1 MALKSFSIFTSFK
14 AKDGMSGV
22 FQNMKN
28 KASGLG
34 GQLNKLKSQTQAVGV
49 GVQKSFNGVKTAIGG
64 IATAVVAGTVANTL
78 NSWVEKASD
87 LQETLGKTN
96 ETFKTNSNSV
106 IEWSKNSIKS
116 MGLAQ
121 QTALDTAALY
131 GDMGTGMGMTTKR
144 ASEMAM
150 SLTQL
155 SADIASF
162 KNVEQSLSANAL
174 KGIFTGETEALKNL
188 GVVMTE
194 ANLQEFAKKNGIGG
208 KLKDMTQAQKIEL
221 RYKYVMQSTK
231 NAQGDFARTGGN
243 YANQSRM
250 FQENKKE
257 LETRLGT
264 ILLPK
269 YNAVMKSLNATITKN
284 APAIE
289 KGFESLF
296 KNFEEGL
303 KICSPLFGK
312 FQALFKTFNSII
324 MPMFQRSMPIIKTL
338 LTTVIVPAL
347 GFVIDSINNLFK
359 AIKFVSDLVSGVFNF
374 VKNNWLPL
382 LMMLPIAIVGVASA
396 CKLVQ
401 TALDI
406 WRLKMALLRMEGG
419 LMSVV
424 MNTKLVQSIG
434 TFTSAIWKS
443 VTALAAQT
451 AAFLMSPVGLITL
464 GVVALVGAVILLW
477 KNWDKVTATIVSWW
491 NSTKTFLAG
500 FWTTCKD
507 VFGKVGGFIKEN
519 FVNIILAALGPV
531 GFIIQSLLKLPSI
544 IKQIKNGGGIKVEG
558 VDGSDVQQKSPKF
571 KGNKNGQIE
580 VKTTIDNKTG
590 FNASTSTTLQS
601 PSNLNL
607 KPA

>member
-1 MALKSFSIFTSFK
+1 MALKSFSVFTSFK

-49 GVQKSFNGVKTAIGG
+49 GVANSFNSVKTAIGG

-78 NSWVEKASD
+78 GSWVEKASD

-96 ETFKTNSNSV
+96 ETFKTNANSV
-106 IEWSKNSIKS
+106 IEWSNSSITS

-131 GDMGTGMGMTTKR
+131 GDMGAGMGMTTKR

-155 SADIASF
+155 SADLASF
-162 KNVEQSLSANAL
+162 KNMSQDVTATAL

-188 GVVMTE
+188 GTVMTQE
-194 ANLQEFAKKNGIGG
+194 NLQEYAEKIGIG
-208 KLKDMTQAQKIEL
+208 KKFKDMTQAEKIEL
-221 RYKYVMQSTK
+221 RYKYVMDSTK
-231 NAQGDFARTGGN
+231 NSQGDFLRTGGG

-257 LETRLGT
+257 LETRLGN

-269 YNAVMKSLNATITKN
+269 YNAVMKSLNATITKYS
-284 APAIE
+284 PAIE
-289 KGFESLF
+289 KGFGELF

-303 KICSPLFGK
+303 KICSPLFEK
-312 FQALFKTFNSII
+312 FQALFKTFNSLI
-324 MPMFQRSMPIIKTL
+324 MPMLQRSMPLIKTL

-382 LMMLPIAIVGVASA
+382 LLMLPIAIVGVASA
-396 CKLVQ
+396 CRLVQ

-419 LMSVV
+419 L
-424 MNTKLVQSIG
+424 I
-434 TFTSAIWKS
+434 
-443 VTALAAQT
+443 
-451 AAFLMSPVGLITL
+451 
-464 GVVALVGAVILLW
+464 
-477 KNWDKVTATIVSWW
+477 
-491 NSTKTFLAG
+491 
-500 FWTTCKD
+500 
-507 VFGKVGGFIKEN
+507 
-519 FVNIILAALGPV
+519 
-531 GFIIQSLLKLPSI
+531 
-544 IKQIKNGGGIKVEG
+544 
-558 VDGSDVQQKSPKF
+558 
-571 KGNKNGQIE
+571 
-580 VKTTIDNKTG
+580 
-590 FNASTSTTLQS
+590 
-601 PSNLNL
+601 
-607 KPA
+607 

>member
-1 MALKSFSIFTSFK
+1 MALKSFSVFTSFK

-49 GVQKSFNGVKTAIGG
+49 GVANSFNSVKTAIGG

-78 NSWVEKASD
+78 GSWVEKASD

-96 ETFKTNSNSV
+96 ETFKTNANSV
-106 IEWSKNSIKS
+106 IEWSKSSITS

-131 GDMGTGMGMTTKR
+131 GDMGAGMGMTTKR

-155 SADIASF
+155 SADLASF
-162 KNVEQSLSANAL
+162 KNMSQDVTATAL

-188 GVVMTE
+188 GTVMTQE
-194 ANLQEFAKKNGIGG
+194 NLQEYAEKIGIG
-208 KLKDMTQAQKIEL
+208 KKFKDMTQAEKIEL
-221 RYKYVMQSTK
+221 RYKYVMDSTK
-231 NAQGDFARTGGN
+231 NSQGDFLRTGGG

-257 LETRLGT
+257 LETRLGN

-269 YNAVMKSLNATITKN
+269 YNAVMKSLNATITKYS
-284 APAIE
+284 PAIE
-289 KGFESLF
+289 KGFGELF

-303 KICSPLFGK
+303 KICSPLFEK
-312 FQALFKTFNSII
+312 FQALFKTFNSLI
-324 MPMFQRSMPIIKTL
+324 MPMLQRSMPLIKTL

-382 LMMLPIAIVGVASA
+382 LLMLPIAIVGVASA
-396 CKLVQ
+396 CRLVQ

-500 FWTTCKD
+500 FWATCKD
-507 VFGKVGGFIKEN
+507 IFGKVGGFIKDN
-519 FVNIILAALGPV
+519 FVNIILSALGPV
-531 GFIIQSLLKLPSI
+531 GIIISSLMKLPSI
-544 IKQIKNGGGIKVEG
+544 VKQIKNGGGIKLEG
-558 VDGSDVQQKSPKF
+558 VNGGEVQGKSPKI

-580 VKTTIDNKTG
+580 VKTTIDNRTG
-590 FNASTSTTLQS
+590 YEAKTSTTLQS